1 MKTQIAHKQ
10 ADVPAVLRLVFAE
23 AGPGPTLELGP
34 VAQIKID
41 GETLHGLPGNRL
53 LARHHRHSWEVQG
66 KHFFRLDVATPVTV
80 HFENPKGPSSA
91 VYGPFMHF
99 SCADGIAYGDGAIC
113 ANLDLQTKLWYSHLD
128 RKEWRDLVIT
138 SASPPPE

>member
-1 MKTQIAHKQ
+1 MKTQIAYKQ

-34 VAQIKID
+34 VAQIRID

-53 LARHHRHSWEVQG
+53 LALHHRHSWEVQG
-66 KHFFRLDVATPVTV
+66 KNFFRLDVASPVSV
-80 HFENPKGPSSA
+80 HFEDRKGASSA

-128 RKEWRDLVIT
+128 RRQWRDLVVS
-138 SASPPPE
+138 SAAAPAG